1 MSEEYYDIQCG
12 DDLDPYGRDVAPLE
26 ALAQDL
32 YHWVD
37 TEPGTLLLDPEW
49 GFGIEQYLGAPLPST
64 LASDIAEGIRR
75 DFEDRVR
82 DAEVKIKAIP
92 GEQDAYSLDIKAEV
106 ADDFLVLALKL
117 TPDGIARVS

>member
-1 MSEEYYDIQCG
+1 MSEEYFDIMCG
-12 DDLDPYGRDVAPLE
+12 DDLDQFGRDVAPLE

-64 LASDIAEGIRR
+64 LASDMAEGIRR
-75 DFEDRVR
+75 DFADRVQ
-82 DAEVKIKAIP
+82 DAEVKIKPIA
-92 GEQDAYSLDIKAEV
+92 GELDAYSLDIKAMV
-106 ADDFLVLALKL
+106 DDEWLKVALKL